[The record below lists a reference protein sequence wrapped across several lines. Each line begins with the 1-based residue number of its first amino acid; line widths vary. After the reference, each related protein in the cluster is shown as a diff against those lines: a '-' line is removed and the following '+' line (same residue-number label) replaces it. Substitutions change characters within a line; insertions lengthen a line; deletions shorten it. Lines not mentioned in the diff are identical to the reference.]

1 MLKYKNSSSA
11 HKSYFNVVGL
21 DGQSSVLMS
30 RPLKSYFAKII
41 LLSLFLFPLFLHTQ
55 NTPKLEYS
63 KTLRDTVLMNT
74 NHFYFGGELGFGFNL
89 GPTATILAGKQME
102 TNAAPFEIYDF
113 SSTSPTKIYIGY
125 AYKSHHFEGAIGMVK
140 EKINISILDS
150 LGGRAIDYNR
160 SKTYATLT
168 ARYFYRF
175 PIKIPRMKM
184 MMGAEIGVGY
194 HPAFFQSKSTYTIN
208 DTGYTISTS
217 SLINHDFQF
226 ILGIS
231 GRMDIKLFK
240 NLTLTLVS
248 TLIASPMRGSEY
260 AINYTLPGSTNLTA
274 QVYGSIL
281 NINLNAGLKLD
292 FFTHKHKRATYDRLG
307 IEDPYRDK

>member
-1 MLKYKNSSSA
+1 MFKHNSLW
-11 HKSYFNVVGL
+11 GG
-21 DGQSSVLMS
+21 DGQSSVLTNLDVKLHLSKMV
-30 RPLKSYFAKII
+30 
-41 LLSLFLFPLFLHTQ
+41 LLSLFLVPLSMHAQSTTKVVHL
-55 NTPKLEYS
+55 

-89 GPTATILAGKQME
+89 GPTATIQGGKQFE
-102 TNAAPFEIYDF
+102 TNAAPFEMYDF
-113 SSTSPTKIYIGY
+113 SSIYPTKIYAGY
-125 AYKSHHFEGAIGMVK
+125 AYKSHHFEGSVGMVR
-140 EKINISILDS
+140 EKINVSIMDS
-150 LGGRAIDYNR
+150 IGGRAIDFNR

-184 MMGAEIGVGY
+184 MMGAEIGIGY
-194 HPAFFQSKSTYTIN
+194 HPAFFPSKSTYTINDN

-217 SLINHDFQF
+217 SLVNHDFQLM
-226 ILGIS
+226 LGVS

-248 TLIASPMRGSEY
+248 TLIASPMRGSEF
-260 AINYTLPGSTNLTA
+260 AINYTLPGSTNQTA

-281 NINLNAGLKLD
+281 NINLNAGLKFD
-292 FFTHKHKRATYDRLG
+292 FFSHKNKRATYDRLN